1 MGSSTR
7 VLHVDDEP
15 GFSDLLESVLKEE
28 IPDGAIIAAS
38 SAGEALEKLESEE
51 FDCIVSDY
59 DMPKKNGLEFLTD
72 VRKRHSDLPFILF
85 TGKGSES
92 IASEAITAG
101 VTDYLQKGSGKEH
114 YELLVNRITHAVNQ
128 YRTEQEI
135 RDTKEYFSTIL
146 SHTSDYIMIVDESG
160 CVSYVSAPID
170 RLMGYSPEEIIGIN
184 AFELVH
190 PDDMEPAANTFS
202 RVISNPTEEF
212 VEEFRAQHNDGSW
225 VWLEVRGKNLIE
237 DPVIDGILVDARDIT
252 KRKKY
257 EDNLGILTESLPE
270 LFLSDSQSELIDRG
284 REIASRLVPDSSF
297 DFYLVESDD
306 RLVQIPESAST
317 ESAASPA
324 NIPMDRAGLLKDAID
339 STDTK
344 CGDLRETG
352 DEYLALNLSAD
363 HVIVVPLDHRGLLLV
378 TQEHSS
384 GVSDEQLSLLELLSS
399 NMTAALDY
407 LDWKDLIESR
417 DETVTTKNNR
427 LEEFT
432 SIVSHDLRNPLNI
445 AQGRLE
451 LAQNEVTNEH
461 LEVVAD
467 AHSRMLNLI
476 EDLLTLAKYGETV
489 IETEA
494 VDLNQIAQLTWDD
507 TGNADVELI
516 VEDSVSEFE
525 ADPTQLRQLL
535 ANLFQNAIQHGG
547 DVSKITI
554 GQLPDGFFVEDD
566 GHGISA
572 EEQGVV
578 FQAGYSTSPD
588 GTGFGLRIVELV
600 IEAHNWDV
608 SLTNGSDGGARFE
621 ITTN

>member
-15 GFSDLLESVLKEE
+15 GFSELLESVLKEE
-28 IPDGAIIAAS
+28 IQDGTVITAPSAS
-38 SAGEALEKLESEE
+38 EALEKLESEA

-72 VRKRHSDLPFILF
+72 VREQHPDLPFILF

-128 YRTEQEI
+128 YRAEQEI
-135 RDTKEYFSTIL
+135 RDMKEYFSTIL
-146 SHTSDYIMIVDESG
+146 SHTSDYVMIVDESG
-160 CVSYVSAPID
+160 CVSYVSSPID
-170 RLMGYSPEEIIGIN
+170 RLMGYSPEEIIGMN

-202 RVISNPTEEF
+202 RVVSNPAEEF
-212 VEEFRAQHNDGSW
+212 AVEFRAQHKDGSW

-252 KRKKY
+252 TRKEY
-257 EDNLGILTESLPE
+257 EENLAIVTESLPD
-270 LFLSDSQSELIDRG
+270 LFLSDSQTELIDRG
-284 REIASRLVPDSSF
+284 REIASRLVADSCF
-297 DFYLVESDD
+297 DFYLVESKD
-306 RLVQIPESAST
+306 RLVQIPAS
-317 ESAASPA
+317 SSSDGAGSPA
-324 NIPMDRAGLLKDAID
+324 DIPMDRAGLLKEAID
-339 STDTK
+339 SSDTK
-344 CGDLRETG
+344 RADLRETG
-352 DEYLALNLSAD
+352 DEYLTLNLSAD
-363 HVIVVPLDHRGLLLV
+363 HLIVVPLDQRGILLV
-378 TQEHSS
+378 TQEAPSTIN
-384 GVSDEQLSLLELLSS
+384 DEQLSLLELLSS
-399 NMTAALDY
+399 NIAAALKY
-407 LDWKDLIESR
+407 LDWKDRVESR
-417 DETVTTKNNR
+417 EDMVSTQNNR

-461 LEVVAD
+461 LEVVAE
-467 AHSRMLNLI
+467 AHFRMLNLI
-476 EDLLTLAKYGETV
+476 EDLLALAKYGDAV
-489 IETEA
+489 IEPEA
-494 VDLNQIAQLTWDD
+494 VDLERIAKMTWDE
-507 TGNADVELI
+507 TGDADVELI
-516 VEDSVSEFE
+516 VADSVREIQ

-535 ANLFQNAIQHGG
+535 ANLFQNAIQHGT
-547 DVSKITI
+547 DVSTITI

-572 EEQGVV
+572 EEQESV
-578 FQAGYSTSPD
+578 FRAGYSTSPD

-600 IEAHNWDV
+600 VEAHNWDV
-608 SLTNGSDGGARFE
+608 SLTTGSDGGARFE
-621 ITTN
+621 FTTK

>member
-28 IPDGAIIAAS
+28 IQDGTVITAPSAS
-38 SAGEALEKLESEE
+38 EALEKLESEA

-72 VRKRHSDLPFILF
+72 VREQHPDLPFILF

-128 YRTEQEI
+128 YRAEQEI
-135 RDTKEYFSTIL
+135 RDMKEYFSTIL
-146 SHTSDYIMIVDESG
+146 SHTSDYVMIVDESG
-160 CVSYVSAPID
+160 CVSYVSSPID
-170 RLMGYSPEEIIGIN
+170 RLMGYSPEEIIGMN

-202 RVISNPTEEF
+202 RVVSNPAEEF
-212 VEEFRAQHNDGSW
+212 AVEFRAQHKDESW

-252 KRKKY
+252 TRKEY
-257 EDNLGILTESLPE
+257 EENLAIVTESLPD
-270 LFLSDSQSELIDRG
+270 LFLSDSQTELIDRG
-284 REIASRLVPDSSF
+284 REIASQLVADSCF
-297 DFYLVESDD
+297 DFYLVESKD
-306 RLVQIPESAST
+306 RLVQIPSST
-317 ESAASPA
+317 SSDDAGSPA
-324 NIPMDRAGLLKDAID
+324 DIPMDRAGLLKEAID
-339 STDTK
+339 SSDTK
-344 CGDLRETG
+344 RADLRETG
-352 DEYLALNLSAD
+352 DEYLTLNLSAD
-363 HVIVVPLDHRGLLLV
+363 HLIVVPLDQRGILLV
-378 TQEHSS
+378 TQEESS
-384 GVSDEQLSLLELLSS
+384 MIGDEQLSLLELLSS
-399 NMTAALDY
+399 NIAAALKY
-407 LDWKDLIESR
+407 LDWKDRVESR
-417 DETVTTKNNR
+417 EDMVSTQNNR

-461 LEVVAD
+461 LEVVAE
-467 AHSRMLNLI
+467 AHFRMLNLI
-476 EDLLTLAKYGETV
+476 EDLLALAKYGDAV
-489 IETEA
+489 IEPEA
-494 VDLNQIAQLTWDD
+494 VDLERIAQMTWDE
-507 TGNADVELI
+507 TGDADVELI
-516 VEDSVSEFE
+516 VADSVREIQ

-535 ANLFQNAIQHGG
+535 ANLFQNAIQHGT
-547 DVSKITI
+547 DVSTITI

-566 GHGISA
+566 GNGISA
-572 EEQGVV
+572 EEQESV
-578 FQAGYSTSPD
+578 FRAGYSTSPD

-600 IEAHNWDV
+600 VEAHNWDV
-608 SLTNGSDGGARFE
+608 SLTTGSDGGARFE
-621 ITTN
+621 FTTK